1 MSVLEYRGN
10 ESWIEETI
18 FQIKE
23 LLDQDNVPEYSK
35 DCDYCTY
42 ILDLDTVV

>member
-1 MSVLEYRGN
+1 MLEYKGN
-10 ESWIEETI
+10 ENWIEETI

-23 LLDQDNVPEYSK
+23 LLDQDNVPDYSE

-42 ILDLDTVV
+42 VVDIGTVV